1 MTEPDA
7 PQAVVLRISP
17 LALLAVLFTLLAAF
31 PLLLAPPGPWSVL
44 LVVPLLAGV
53 WVLRVR
59 TTVSE
64 AGLAVRSAVGHRH
77 LGWDEVRG
85 IRFRDRG
92 WGRAV
97 LAGDEEVTLP
107 AVRLPDLPVLAAA
120 SGGRLPDPAA
130 AREG

>member
-1 MTEPDA
+1 M
-7 PQAVVLRISP
+7 LRISP

-44 LVVPLLAGV
+44 LAVPLVAGA

-59 TTVSE
+59 TTVSTD
-64 AGLAVRSAVGHRH
+64 GLAVRSPLGHRH
-77 LGWDEVRG
+77 VGWDEVRG

-107 AVRLPDLPVLAAA
+107 AVRLPDLPLLASA
-120 SGGRLPDPAA
+120 SGGRLPDPSATQ
-130 AREG
+130 ED